1 MTDEKNILAFENF
14 LKVEK
19 NASPL
24 TIKSYIDDIK
34 QFYLF
39 LNKELVNHV
48 EDVRYSHIRIYLTD
62 LYKQELTRRT
72 VSRKLSSLRSYYRY
86 LEQEGVVTSNPFNH
100 VVMPKAQK
108 NLPEFFY
115 EEELVKLFEVEDLRT
130 PIGQRNQAI
139 IELFYATGIRVGELV
154 KIHKNDIDFS
164 INTILIHGKGNKER
178 YVPFGSFAQHALI
191 MYLDDGRKDLLAKNS
206 DDTDNVFLN
215 NRGKPL
221 TERGVRYILN
231 EMIKRASL
239 TSTIHPHKLRHTFA
253 THLLNEGA
261 DLRTVQEMLG
271 HESLSSTQ
279 VYTHVTKD
287 YLQNVYKNA
296 HPRS

>member
-108 NLPEFFY
+108 NLPDFFY

-191 MYLDDGRKDLLAKNS
+191 MYLDDGRKDLLAKSS